1 VTGDNGLVNE
11 ECIPEFVARRFKL
24 AIADGP
30 CDALRQLIFDN
41 ADVRAYDM
49 HVLQCVCSTISCLDH
64 CNAVLLS
71 SQIRNDGFSAW

>member
-41 ADVRAYDM
+41 A
-49 HVLQCVCSTISCLDH
+49 
-64 CNAVLLS
+64 
-71 SQIRNDGFSAW
+71 